1 MAKRQPLANV
11 GAMRFIARFVRRP
24 EGYDS
29 RGQLEQTDSLIYE
42 NVPCSVVPLSGRELE
57 VARQQFAVANYKLEC
72 CGPLAITSKDD
83 AILTDGRR
91 FTIGYVDDVY
101 QDGRL
106 LRMICAV
113 DVWQPAS

>member
-57 VARQQFAVANYKLEC
+57 VARQRLATADMRLEC
-72 CGPLAITSKDD
+72 CGPLSITTKDV
-83 AILTDGRR
+83 AVLTDGRR
-91 FTIGYVDDVY
+91 LTIGYIEDVY

-106 LRMICAV
+106 LRMVCTV
-113 DVWQPAS
+113 EV